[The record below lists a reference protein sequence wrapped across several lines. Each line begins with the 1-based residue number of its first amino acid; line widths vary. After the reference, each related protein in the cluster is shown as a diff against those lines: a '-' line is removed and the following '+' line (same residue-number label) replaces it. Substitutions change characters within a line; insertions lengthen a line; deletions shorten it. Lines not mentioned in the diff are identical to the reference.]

1 VDEVTAALRR
11 AATSLAE
18 DPDFAADLLGP
29 PEVLGVEQTTVD
41 GSIIRTTAKTASE
54 GQWRVGRELRR
65 RLTEALEEAGITQ
78 QISASRMFIR
88 PPSPTDLG
96 GTSAAG
102 GGSTEGG
109 VSGVT

>member
-1 VDEVTAALRR
+1 
-11 AATSLAE
+11 
-18 DPDFAADLLGP
+18 
-29 PEVLGVEQTTVD
+29 VLGVEQTTVD

-65 RLTEALEEAGITQ
+65 RLTESLEQAGITQ

-96 GTSAAG
+96 VTEGPGGAG
-102 GGSTEGG
+102 GTEGTG
-109 VSGVT
+109 GTDSSGWTGGTGRAT